1 MFGEPQDEE
10 DACNARL
17 FIGDN
22 YGDGTATMRCQ
33 LPLKHDGLHREQFE
47 RKGGAVTITWVADE
61 RKKCD
66 HGCAQWEHAH
76 DSETIACP
84 KDADDHEFADCVFC
98 LPDHPPQTCGHCG
111 KITYYVEGHLRHCT
125 MKPFTCAICGESG
138 VGNHDW
144 PSGCPKERE
153 ALLARG
159 VADEFAMEDSFPP
172 AAPSPDQDSDSAGAL
187 AHD

>member
-1 MFGEPQDEE
+1 MFGEPPDADDE
-10 DACNARL
+10 CNARL

-33 LPLKHDGLHREQFE
+33 LPPNHDGLHREQFE

-61 RKKCD
+61 REKCD
-66 HGCAQWEHAH
+66 HGCGQWQHAH
-76 DSETIACP
+76 GSRYDDADNAIQCP
-84 KDADDHEFADCVFC
+84 RDADDHEFADCVLC

-111 KITYYVEGHLRHCT
+111 KITYYEEGHLRHCAQ
-125 MKPFTCAICGESG
+125 KPFTCAICGESG

-159 VADEFAMEDSFPP
+159 VADEFVAEDFIPP
-172 AAPSPDQDSDSAGAL
+172 SASSPGGT
-187 AHD
+187 